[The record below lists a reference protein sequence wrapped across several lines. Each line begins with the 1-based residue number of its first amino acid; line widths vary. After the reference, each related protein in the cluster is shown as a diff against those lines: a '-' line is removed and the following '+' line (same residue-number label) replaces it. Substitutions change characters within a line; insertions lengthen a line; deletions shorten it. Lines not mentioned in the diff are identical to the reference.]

1 MSSVGTYLNFT
12 NKTEE
17 VFTFYRSVFG
27 TEFDGGIRR
36 FGDMPPQEGMPPLP
50 EEAKNLVLHVSLP
63 ITGGHKLMGSDAPE
77 QMGFTVNIGNNVYIS
92 LNVDSKEEADRLFNG
107 LSKGG
112 KVEMPMTDMFWGAYW
127 GSFADQFG
135 IKWMF
140 NREKK

>member
-1 MSSVGTYLNFT
+1 MASVGTYLNFA

-17 VFTFYRSVFG
+17 VFSFYRSVFG
-27 TEFDGGIRR
+27 TEFEGGIRR
-36 FGDMPPQEGMPPLP
+36 FGDMPCQEGMPPLP

-77 QMGFTVNIGNNVYIS
+77 QMGFTVNTGNNVYIS
-92 LNVDSKEEADRLFNG
+92 LNTDSKEEADRLFNG

-135 IKWMF
+135 IKWMI
-140 NREKK
+140 NHEKR